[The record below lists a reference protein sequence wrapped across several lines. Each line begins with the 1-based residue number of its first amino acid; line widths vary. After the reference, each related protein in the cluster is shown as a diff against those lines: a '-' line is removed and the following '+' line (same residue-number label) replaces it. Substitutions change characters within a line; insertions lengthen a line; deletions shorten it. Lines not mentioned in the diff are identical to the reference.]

1 MERKILGASAVC
13 LMLALPTHA
22 HAGAATGGA
31 TEITQLMNNV
41 ELMEQVGQAVETTSN
56 TLMTANATM
65 QQLRNLPD
73 ALLKEALGGL
83 PIEKVE
89 KMAQAYRVMSKA
101 ATVYR
106 DASQVLRKAQSDSVK
121 LNISPSELLKYKADA
136 AYKYGDVYKQTYE
149 QEQAKLARLADV
161 SKDVQKQAET
171 VKSIDSNVG
180 GIQFLASQNLKL
192 QTILTEMSD
201 SIATANANA
210 AMAMEEKS
218 NAEGDRNTVLG
229 EEAKKAAARDA
240 KIREG
245 LKNINPPS
253 PTNVQM
259 FKK

>member
-1 MERKILGASAVC
+1 MKTILFSFLIA
-13 LMLALPTHA
+13 ALSTNVY
-22 HAGAATGGA
+22 AGAATGGA
-31 TEITQLMNNV
+31 TEVTQLMNNV

-56 TLMTANATM
+56 TLMTAEATM

-89 KMAQAYRVMSKA
+89 KLAQAYKVMSKA
-101 ATVYR
+101 VTVYQ

-136 AYKYGDVYKQTYE
+136 AQKYGDVYKQTYE

-171 VKSIDSNVG
+171 VKSIKSNVG
-180 GIQFLASQNLKL
+180 GIQFLASQNLKM

-210 AMAMEEKS
+210 AKA
-218 NAEGDRNTVLG
+218 AEVAKDS
-229 EEAKKAAARDA
+229 EAKAAQSSAATLDKLRAARGDA
-240 KIREG
+240 KATIQLPAEV
-245 LKNINPPS
+245 KI
-253 PTNVQM
+253 V
-259 FKK
+259 K